1 MNQRQGCPVA
11 PPIIPAAV
19 IIVVYPSWRGA
30 THVSVDGFYS
40 RAYGVDSLVCQGRR
54 GKQVGFGQEPMHV
67 AFSNALES
75 SDALPKSGTP
85 IKTTESR
92 YRDALTS

>member
-1 MNQRQGCPVA
+1 
-11 PPIIPAAV
+11 
-19 IIVVYPSWRGA
+19 
-30 THVSVDGFYS
+30 
-40 RAYGVDSLVCQGRR
+40 
-54 GKQVGFGQEPMHV
+54 MHV